1 MPPSCEPVPDP
12 LQQENECKVQEGEM
26 IPGTQD
32 KIPAL
37 PDSSL
42 PCLDTIIFSLPS
54 YVSTATVQD
63 GRTYQVDG
71 AEAFIK
77 LSTEA
82 SRGYK
87 R

>member
-1 MPPSCEPVPDP
+1 MSPSCEPVPDP
-12 LQQENECKVQEGEM
+12 LQQEKECKVQEGEM

-42 PCLDTIIFSLPS
+42 SIIFSLPS
-54 YVSTATVQD
+54 YLSTATVQD
-63 GRTYQVDG
+63 GRTYHLDG
-71 AEAFIK
+71 TEASIK
-77 LSTEA
+77 QSTEA
-82 SRGYK
+82 SRGWK

>member
-1 MPPSCEPVPDP
+1 MSPSCEPVPDP

-42 PCLDTIIFSLPS
+42 SCLDTIIFSLPS
-54 YVSTATVQD
+54 YLSTTTVQD
-63 GRTYQVDG
+63 GRTYHLDG
-71 AEAFIK
+71 TEASIK
-77 LSTEA
+77 LPTEA
-82 SRGYK
+82 SRGCK